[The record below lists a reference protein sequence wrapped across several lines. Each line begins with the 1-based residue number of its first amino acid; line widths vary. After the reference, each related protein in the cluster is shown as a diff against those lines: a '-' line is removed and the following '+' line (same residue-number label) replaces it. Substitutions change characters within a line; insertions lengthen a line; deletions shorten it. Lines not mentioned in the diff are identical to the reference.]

1 MLKTTITVKN
11 RITGEVKKIKLRR
24 QLIDQ
29 WDKLGW
35 QRNPNQV
42 AQFLKRKGK
51 LEDGMIVIE
60 Y

>member
-11 RITGEVKKIKLRR
+11 RITGVVKKIKLRR
-24 QLIDQ
+24 QMIDQ

-35 QRNPNQV
+35 RSNPAQV
-42 AQFLKRKGK
+42 ERFLRSKGK
-51 LEDGMIVIE
+51 LENGMIVID